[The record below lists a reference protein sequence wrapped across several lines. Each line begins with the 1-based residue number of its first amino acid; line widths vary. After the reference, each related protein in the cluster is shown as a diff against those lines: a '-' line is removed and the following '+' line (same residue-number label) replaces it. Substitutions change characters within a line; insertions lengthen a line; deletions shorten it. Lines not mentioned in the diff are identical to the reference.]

1 MFCSG
6 CSFSS
11 HYSVKQSISRLRH
24 KWTVEFD
31 VQDSMWMDE
40 RTTMLKNLNVT
51 AKSYNSS
58 TKWSTLKICASNVI
72 DQAGC
77 IKKNRDHG
85 FERKKGLVYRKV
97 WREEREDYKLYCNL
111 KNKRD
116 NFYLFF
122 FG

>member
-1 MFCSG
+1 MFCPG

-40 RTTMLKNLNVT
+40 RTTMLENLNVT

-85 FERKKGLVYRKV
+85 FER
-97 WREEREDYKLYCNL
+97 
-111 KNKRD
+111 
-116 NFYLFF
+116 
-122 FG
+122 